1 MMRTLYFVAFTVLLR
16 FAGDV
21 SAAGAAYPTKPIR
34 YIVATGPGGASD
46 LVGRTIAPPLSELL
60 GEQIIVDNRSGAG
73 NTVGAEIAA
82 RAAPDGYTLFSCNI
96 ASLAI
101 GPALYKN
108 LSYDPERDF
117 TALGLMAS
125 NPNIFTLNPS
135 VQATTIQEFIARAKA
150 KPGEL
155 NYASGGVGTSPQLSM
170 ELFRMQAG
178 IDLVHIA
185 YKGVGP
191 AFLDLMAGRVQA
203 MTSTVPAALSLVRN
217 GKIRALAVTSK
228 QRAPQLPEVPTL
240 AESGMPDFEVVSW
253 QGLCTNTGAPQPVLR
268 RLRTA
273 LATVLAQP
281 ETQKHITNQ
290 GFQLYI
296 KPAAEAA
303 AFMRKERA
311 RWARV
316 AKELGIAQQQ

>member
-1 MMRTLYFVAFTVLLR
+1 MRTLYFIVFTVLVR
-16 FAGDV
+16 FVGDV
-21 SAAGAAYPTKPIR
+21 SAAGPEYPTKPLR

-46 LVGRTIAPPLSELL
+46 LIGRTIAPPLSELL
-60 GEQIIVDNRSGAG
+60 GVQIVVDNRSGAG

-108 LSYDPERDF
+108 LTYDPERDF
-117 TALGLMAS
+117 AALGLMAS
-125 NPNIFTLNPS
+125 NPNTFTVNAS
-135 VQATTIQEFIARAKA
+135 VQATTIPEFIALAKA
-150 KPGEL
+150 NPGEF

-228 QRAPQLPEVPTL
+228 QRDPQLPEVPTL

-253 QGLCTNTGAPQPVLR
+253 QGLCTNTGAPQHVLR

-273 LATVLAQP
+273 LTTVLAQA
-281 ETQKHITNQ
+281 ETQKHIVNQ

-296 KPAAEAA
+296 KPANEAA
-303 AFMRKERA
+303 AFIRKERV